1 MFNYILYKIGQFIA
15 FSLPLKA
22 AYKIAVF
29 FSDIHYIFADKDR
42 AAVKANLKAIFP
54 EKTELEL
61 RRIRISMFRN
71 FAKYLVD
78 FFRYAK
84 MDKEYIKNKLK
95 VENPHYLDQA
105 LSSGKGIIVLSA
117 HIGNWELG
125 GVIIALLGYDLWV
138 VALEH
143 KYKKINDFFDAQRKS
158 KGVNVIPFNKA
169 VRQSINILRENKL
182 LALVGDRD
190 FTKEGGTILN
200 FFGKPT
206 SFPKGPAALSLKTGA
221 AIVPAFMVRNED
233 DSFTLKI
240 NPPID
245 LTLQEEKPHS
255 PDDKNSFTK
264 MSEKDLQELTKR
276 YTIIIEDYIKKYPDQ
291 WYMFR
296 KFWVE

>member
-1 MFNYILYKIGQFIA
+1 MLNYILYKIGQFIA
-15 FSLPLKA
+15 LCLPLKV

-42 AAVKANLKAIFP
+42 AAVQANLKAIFP
-54 EKTELEL
+54 EKTDREIW
-61 RRIRISMFRN
+61 RIRIRMFRN

-84 MDKEYIKNKLK
+84 LDKEYIKNNIR
-95 VENPHYLDQA
+95 VEDAHYFDQA
-105 LSSGKGIIVLSA
+105 LSSGKGVIVLSA

-125 GVIIALLGYDLWV
+125 AVVIALLGYDFWV

-143 KYKKINDFFDAQRKS
+143 KHKKINSFFDAQRKS
-158 KGVNVIPFNKA
+158 KGINVISFNKA
-169 VRQSINILRENKL
+169 VRQSINILKENKL

-190 FTKEGGTILN
+190 FTKEGGTVIN
-200 FFGKPT
+200 FFGKPM

-221 AIVPAFMVRNED
+221 AIVPGFMIRNED

-245 LTLQEEKPHS
+245 LTLQEEKLHS
-255 PDDKNSFTK
+255 SDSKNSFSK

-276 YTIIIEDYIKKYPDQ
+276 YTIIIEEYIKKYPDQ

-296 KFWVE
+296 KFWIE

>member
-1 MFNYILYKIGQFIA
+1 MLNYILYKIGQFIA
-15 FSLPLKA
+15 LGLPLKA
-22 AYKIAVF
+22 AYKIAEF

-54 EKTELEL
+54 EKTDREI
-61 RRIRISMFRN
+61 RQIRIRMFRN

-78 FFRYAK
+78 FFRYEK
-84 MDKEYIKNKLK
+84 IDKEYIKNNLK
-95 VENPHYLDQA
+95 VENKHYFDQA
-105 LSSGKGIIVLSA
+105 ISSGKGVIVFTA

-125 GVIIALLGYDLWV
+125 GVVITLLGYDLWV

-143 KYKKINDFFDAQRKS
+143 KDKKINDFFDAQRKS
-158 KGVNVIPFNKA
+158 KGINVIPFNKA
-169 VRQSINILRENKL
+169 VRQSIKILKENKL

-190 FTKEGGTILN
+190 FTKEGGIVIN

-221 AIVPAFMVRNED
+221 VIIPGFMVRNED

-240 NPPID
+240 HRPINSIVR
-245 LTLQEEKPHS
+245 EEKLQS
-255 PDDKNSFTK
+255 SDIKNSFTK

-291 WYMFR
+291 WFMFR
-296 KFWVE
+296 KFWIK

>member
-1 MFNYILYKIGQFIA
+1 MLDYILYKIGQFIA
-15 FSLPLKA
+15 LSLPLKV
-22 AYKIAVF
+22 AYKVAVF
-29 FSDIHYIFADKDR
+29 LSDIHYIFADKDR

-54 EKTELEL
+54 EKTDREIQQ
-61 RRIRISMFRN
+61 IRIKMFRN

-78 FFRYAK
+78 FFRYEK
-84 MDKEYIKNKLK
+84 IDKEYIKNNLK
-95 VENPHYLDQA
+95 VENPHYLKQA
-105 LSSGKGIIVLSA
+105 LSSGKGVIILSA

-125 GVIIALLGYDLWV
+125 AVVISILGYDLWV

-143 KYKKINDFFDAQRKS
+143 KYKKINDFFNAQRKS
-158 KGVNVIPFNKA
+158 KGIKVIPFNRA
-169 VRQSINILRENKL
+169 VRQSINILKDNRL

-190 FTKEGGTILN
+190 FTKEGGIVIN
-200 FFGKPT
+200 FFGKAT

-221 AIVPAFMVRNED
+221 VIIPGFMIRNED

-240 NPPID
+240 HPPINSI
-245 LTLQEEKPHS
+245 LREEKS
-255 PDDKNSFTK
+255 QSSDSKNSFSK